1 MGTGAL
7 GHLAI
12 SRQNSFGT
20 ATGSW
25 FFAPFVSESLVH
37 AIDLIAKEGIRA
49 SLVEP
54 GVLQGLDRAEG
65 DIVLEPHPLEIGHF
79 LRGVFGQASSS
90 VLGSVAALNNYTHT
104 FDLRLADFD
113 SKTPLPPYTLEIYR
127 SVEEAFQCADTIFPR
142 IELLVENNALVRAT
156 VAALTR
162 TVSLQAKQTAT
173 YRQSDEW
180 SWAVASVS
188 IGGAAVDV
196 VESLTIAVENPSE
209 GIGVLNASRR
219 WARFGRTGFP
229 NVRVSGRIDLADL
242 NEYDVMVA
250 GTERRLLLHL
260 APMVSSGPYL
270 TVDIPSFRYEGFPV
284 QVGGPGRVTVDFTG
298 RGVLNV
304 GSNNAIRLTLVN
316 TAANYQ

>member
-7 GHLAI
+7 AHLAI

-25 FFAPFVSESLVH
+25 FFVPFVSESLVH
-37 AIDLIAKEGIRA
+37 AIDLISKEGIRA

-65 DIVLEPHPLEIGHF
+65 DIVIEPHPLELGHF
-79 LRGVFGQASSS
+79 LRGVFGQSSS
-90 VLGSVAALNNYTHT
+90 ANVTSISGFQDFRHRHE
-104 FDLRLADFD
+104 LRLSDFD

-127 SVEEAFQCADTIFPR
+127 SVEEAFQCTDTIFSR
-142 IELLVENNALVRAT
+142 LELVVENNALVRAT
-156 VAALTR
+156 LAAMTR
-162 TVSLQAKQTAT
+162 TVSLVTKQTAT
-173 YRQSDEW
+173 YRQADEW

-188 IGGAAVDV
+188 IGGVALDI
-196 VESLTIAVENPSE
+196 VESLTITVENPAE

-229 NVRVSGRIDLADL
+229 NIRVSGRVDLADL
-242 NEYDVMVA
+242 SEYDVLVA

-270 TVDIPSFRYEGFPV
+270 TVDIPAFRYEGFPV
-284 QVGGPGRVTVDFTG
+284 QVGGPGRLTVDFTG
-298 RGVLNV
+298 RGPLHA
-304 GSNNAIRLTLVN
+304 GSNTAIRIDLVN
-316 TAANYQ
+316 TVTAYQ